1 MLTALLLLCSSIA
14 SAQIEVD
21 GICYSYDSESLAVA
35 AKTSG
40 TKYSGDIVI
49 PESIVTSLIQL
60 ENWGASLLGAVKKT
74 KTYTFYAEAGGTVSF
89 KYTARLNTGYLSV
102 LLDENKKSFG
112 NAYTSAVTVNMDITT
127 TGMHTLEFVYNSY
140 NDSYYNDFSF
150 SNIVVNLNA
159 EREYPVT
166 AIGKEAFKDRTGL
179 TSIEIPN
186 SVTNIDYMAFYGCT
200 GLKSITIPNSVTSIG
215 TYAFWK
221 CTGLKSVK
229 MPDNLTAIGG
239 DAFFGCT
246 RLTSIEIP
254 DGVTSIGS
262 YAFRDCTGL
271 TSIEIPGSVTSIG
284 NYAFDG
290 CSGLESVYV
299 ECTTPPTMGGDNV
312 FSDYTIPL
320 YVPAGSMNAYKAADC
335 WKKFTNMYYLK
346 PDWTEV
352 TIEIGEYG
360 CGTYCSPAAL
370 DFSEVDGLKAYS
382 AIGFNSST
390 QVVTLARVM
399 TTAAETG
406 IFLKGEPGT
415 YTVPVIDEC
424 SEHTLNLLVGTLET
438 NTINSTSGDMSNF
451 KFTIAEGDSS
461 PMFYPFEDGTSFSTG
476 KAYLQIPTSWV
487 ASTAQKSVNIRFDE
501 GETTGID
508 EVKGENGEFK
518 TIYDLSGRKVETPT
532 RGIYIIGGKK
542 VLVK

>member
-1 MLTALLLLCSSIA
+1 MKHNYIKSMLTALLLLCSSIA
-14 SAQIEVD
+14 SAQMEVD
-21 GICYSYDSESLAVA
+21 GLYYVADGEGLAVVA
-35 AKTSG
+35 DPSG

-49 PESIVTSLIQL
+49 PESVTLSSLSYPDFTL
-60 ENWGASLLGAVKKT
+60 ESLTSVAT
-74 KTYTFYAEAGGTVSF
+74 KTISFYAEAGSVLSFSLDGSSIITYVQFIFDGNVNNVGLTAGGVHSSHQIDITDTGVHSVRFVHGANSRYAYLTVS
-89 KYTARLNTGYLSV
+89 KIAV
-102 LLDENKKSFG
+102 KLDKE
-112 NAYTSAVTVNMDITT
+112 T
-127 TGMHTLEFVYNSY
+127 
-140 NDSYYNDFSF
+140 
-150 SNIVVNLNA
+150 
-159 EREYPVT
+159 EYPIT
-166 AIGKEAFKDRTGL
+166 AIGEEAFYNCTGL

-186 SVTNIDYMAFYGCT
+186 SVTNI
-200 GLKSITIPNSVTSIG
+200 
-215 TYAFWK
+215 
-221 CTGLKSVK
+221 
-229 MPDNLTAIGG
+229 
-239 DAFFGCT
+239 
-246 RLTSIEIP
+246 
-254 DGVTSIGS
+254 
-262 YAFRDCTGL
+262 
-271 TSIEIPGSVTSIG
+271 
-284 NYAFDG
+284 NYRAFDG
-290 CSGLESVYV
+290 CRGLESVYV
-299 ECTTPPTMGGDNV
+299 ECTTPPTMGRDDV

-320 YVPAGSMNAYKAADC
+320 YVPVGSMNAYKAADC
-335 WKKFTNMYYLK
+335 WKKFTNMYYQK
-346 PDWTEV
+346 PDTEV

-508 EVKGENGEFK
+508 EVKGENGESK

>member
-49 PESIVTSLIQL
+49 PESVTLSSLSYPDFTL
-60 ENWGASLLGAVKKT
+60 ESGISVAT
-74 KTYTFYAEAGGTVSF
+74 KTISFYAEAG
-89 KYTARLNTGYLSV
+89 SV
-102 LLDENKKSFG
+102 LSFSLDGTYISTYVQFIFDG
-112 NAYTSAVTVNMDITT
+112 NVNNVGLTAGGVHSSYQIDITDT
-127 TGMHTLEFVYNSY
+127 EVHSVRFVLGANSNY
-140 NDSYYNDFSF
+140 VYLRVSKIAVKLDK
-150 SNIVVNLNA
+150 
-159 EREYPVT
+159 ETEYPIT
-166 AIGKEAFKDRTGL
+166 AIGED
-179 TSIEIPN
+179 
-186 SVTNIDYMAFYGCT
+186 AFY
-200 GLKSITIPNSVTSIG
+200 N
-215 TYAFWK
+215 
-221 CTGLKSVK
+221 CTGLKSVEI
-229 MPDNLTAIGG
+229 PDGVTSIGNM
-239 DAFFGCT
+239 AFSWCDG
-246 RLTSIEIP
+246 LTSIEIP
-254 DGVTSIGS
+254 DGVTNIGS
-262 YAFRDCTGL
+262 NAFLYCTGL
-271 TSIEIPGSVTSIG
+271 KSVEIPDGVTSIG
-284 NYAFDG
+284 GGAFRG
-290 CSGLESVYV
+290 CTGLESVYV
-299 ECTTPPTMGGDNV
+299 ECTTPPTMGIDV

-335 WKKFTNMYYLK
+335 WKKFTNMYYQK
-346 PDWTEV
+346 PDTEV

-382 AIGFNSST
+382 AIGFNSNT

-461 PMFYPFEDGTSFSTG
+461 PMFYPFEDGTSFSVG

-508 EVKGENGEFK
+508 EVKGENGESK

>member
-1 MLTALLLLCSSIA
+1 MKHNYIKSMLTALLLLCSSIA

-21 GICYSYDSESLAVA
+21 GICYVVSETDKSLSVT
-35 AKTSG
+35 TSS

-49 PESIVTSLIQL
+49 PESISLSSVTFPERSTGQIIAYKS
-60 ENWGASLLGAVKKT
+60 ASFV
-74 KTYTFYAEAGGTVSF
+74 YNFYAEAGSTVSF
-89 KYTARLNTGYLSV
+89 KP
-102 LLDENKKSFG
+102 SFG
-112 NAYTSAVTVNMDITT
+112 QCAVGKTK
-127 TGMHTLEFVYNSY
+127 LFVYINNEEVFYTTASY
-140 NDSYYNDFSF
+140 GGMPEQTLSIESSGPQTLKFYVSASEGYASF
-150 SNIVVNLNA
+150 TASDVTLNLDK
-159 EREYPVT
+159 ETEYSIT
-166 AIGKEAFKDRTGL
+166 AVGKEAFYNCTGL
-179 TSIEIPN
+179 KSIEIPN

-200 GLKSITIPNSVTSIG
+200 GLKS
-215 TYAFWK
+215 
-221 CTGLKSVK
+221 VK
-229 MPDNLTAIGG
+229 MPDNLTAIGSN
-239 DAFFGCT
+239 AFW
-246 RLTSIEIP
+246 
-254 DGVTSIGS
+254 
-262 YAFRDCTGL
+262 DCSGL
-271 TSIEIPGSVTSIG
+271 TSIEIPKGVTSIGYGAFARCTGLISITIPGSVTSIA
-284 NYAFDG
+284 NYAFNN
-290 CSGLESVYV
+290 CTGLESVYV
-299 ECTTPPTMGGDNV
+299 ECTTPPTMDGDGV

-320 YVPAGSMNAYKAADC
+320 YVPAGSMNAYKAADY

-424 SEHTLNLLVGTLET
+424 SEYTLNLLVGTLET

-451 KFTIAEGDSS
+451 RFTIAEGDSS
-461 PMFYPFEDGTSFSTG
+461 PMFYPFEDGTSFSAG
-476 KAYLQIPTSWV
+476 KAYLQIPTSRV

-508 EVKGENGEFK
+508 EVKGENGESK

>member
-1 MLTALLLLCSSIA
+1 MKHNYIKSMLTALLLLCSSIA

-21 GICYSYDSESLAVA
+21 GLYFSVDGKNCSVT
-35 AKTSG
+35 KNPSG
-40 TKYSGDIVI
+40 TLYTGDIVI
-49 PESIVTSLIQL
+49 PESVIISSFSFPDFSSTSTRDYDITKSFSFYAGAGSVLSFSCSGDVRA
-60 ENWGASLLGAVKKT
+60 GASFSFDGNRT
-74 KTYTFYAEAGGTVSF
+74 KLTNSYGQINGSYQI
-89 KYTARLNTGYLSV
+89 
-102 LLDENKKSFG
+102 
-112 NAYTSAVTVNMDITT
+112 DITD
-127 TGMHTLEFVYNSY
+127 TGVHTLEFKINGTTYAWTANLSV
-140 NDSYYNDFSF
+140 
-150 SNIVVNLNA
+150 SNIVVNLDK
-159 EREYPVT
+159 ETEYPIT
-166 AIGKEAFKDRTGL
+166 AIGESAFNNCTGL
-179 TSIEIPN
+179 KSIEIPN
-186 SVTNIDYMAFYGCT
+186 SVTNIDYMAFGGCT
-200 GLKSITIPNSVTSIG
+200 GLKSVEIPNSVT
-215 TYAFWK
+215 
-221 CTGLKSVK
+221 
-229 MPDNLTAIGG
+229 N
-239 DAFFGCT
+239 
-246 RLTSIEIP
+246 
-254 DGVTSIGS
+254 IGS
-262 YAFRDCTGL
+262 SAFRSCTGL
-271 TSIEIPGSVTSIG
+271 TSIEIPGSVTSIDDYTFNNCTG
-284 NYAFDG
+284 LESITIPGSVTSIGSYAFNN
-290 CSGLESVYV
+290 CTGLESVYV
-299 ECTTPPTMGGDNV
+299 ECTTPPTMDGDGV

-461 PMFYPFEDGTSFSTG
+461 PMFYPFEDGTSFSAG
-476 KAYLQIPTSWV
+476 KAYLQIPTSRV

-508 EVKGENGEFK
+508 EVKGENGESK
-518 TIYDLSGRKVETPT
+518 AIYDLSGRKVETPT

>member
-1 MLTALLLLCSSIA
+1 MKHNYIKSMLTALLLLCSSIA

-21 GICYSYDSESLAVA
+21 GLYFSVDGKNCSVT
-35 AKTSG
+35 KNPSG
-40 TKYSGDIVI
+40 TLYTGDIVI
-49 PESIVTSLIQL
+49 PESVIISSFSFPDFSSTSTRDYDITKSFSFYAGAGSVLSFSCSGDVRA
-60 ENWGASLLGAVKKT
+60 GASFSFDGNRT
-74 KTYTFYAEAGGTVSF
+74 KLTNSYGQINGSYQI
-89 KYTARLNTGYLSV
+89 
-102 LLDENKKSFG
+102 
-112 NAYTSAVTVNMDITT
+112 DITD
-127 TGMHTLEFVYNSY
+127 TGVHTLEFKINGTTYAWTANLSV
-140 NDSYYNDFSF
+140 
-150 SNIVVNLNA
+150 SNIVVNLDK
-159 EREYPVT
+159 ETEYPIT
-166 AIGKEAFKDRTGL
+166 AIGESAFNNCTGL
-179 TSIEIPN
+179 KSIEIPN
-186 SVTNIDYMAFYGCT
+186 SVTNIDYMAFGGCT
-200 GLKSITIPNSVTSIG
+200 GLKSVEIPNSVT
-215 TYAFWK
+215 
-221 CTGLKSVK
+221 
-229 MPDNLTAIGG
+229 N
-239 DAFFGCT
+239 
-246 RLTSIEIP
+246 
-254 DGVTSIGS
+254 IGS
-262 YAFRDCTGL
+262 SAFRSCTGL
-271 TSIEIPGSVTSIG
+271 TSIEIPGSVTSIDDYTFNNCTG
-284 NYAFDG
+284 LESITIPGSVTSIGSYAFNN
-290 CSGLESVYV
+290 CTGLESVYV
-299 ECTTPPTMGGDNV
+299 ECTTPPTMDGDGV

-346 PDWTEV
+346 PDTEV

-461 PMFYPFEDGTSFSTG
+461 PMFYPFEDGTSFSAG
-476 KAYLQIPTSWV
+476 KAYLQIPTSRV

-508 EVKGENGEFK
+508 EVKGENGESK
-518 TIYDLSGRKVETPT
+518 AIYDLSGRKVETPT

>member
-21 GICYSYDSESLAVA
+21 GLYFSVDGKNCSVT
-35 AKTSG
+35 KNPSG
-40 TKYSGDIVI
+40 TLYTGDIVI
-49 PESIVTSLIQL
+49 PESVIISSFSFPDFSSTYAITKSFSFYAGAGSVLSFSCSGDVRA
-60 ENWGASLLGAVKKT
+60 GAS
-74 KTYTFYAEAGGTVSF
+74 FSF
-89 KYTARLNTGYLSV
+89 DGNRTGLT
-102 LLDENKKSFG
+102 
-112 NAYTSAVTVNMDITT
+112 NAYGQIKGSYHIDITD
-127 TGMHTLEFVYNSY
+127 TGVHTLEFKINGNTYGWNANLSV
-140 NDSYYNDFSF
+140 
-150 SNIVVNLNA
+150 SNIVVNLDK
-159 EREYPVT
+159 ETEYPIT
-166 AIGKEAFKDRTGL
+166 AIGSEAFYNCTGL

-186 SVTNIDYMAFYGCT
+186 SVTNIGYMAFY
-200 GLKSITIPNSVTSIG
+200 
-215 TYAFWK
+215 K
-221 CTGLKSVK
+221 CTGLKNVK

-239 DAFFGCT
+239 SAF
-246 RLTSIEIP
+246 
-254 DGVTSIGS
+254 GS
-262 YAFRDCTGL
+262 CTGL

-284 NYAFDG
+284 SYAFNN
-290 CSGLESVYV
+290 CTGLESVYV
-299 ECTTPPTMGGDNV
+299 ECTTPPTMDGDGV

-461 PMFYPFEDGTSFSTG
+461 PMFYPFEDGTSFSAG

-487 ASTAQKSVNIRFDE
+487 VSTAQKSVNIRFDE

-508 EVKGENGEFK
+508 EVKGENGESK
-518 TIYDLSGRKVETPT
+518 AIYDLSGRKVETPT

>member
-21 GICYSYDSESLAVA
+21 GLYYLADGEGLAVVA
-35 AKTSG
+35 NPSG

-49 PESIVTSLIQL
+49 PESVTLSSLSYPDFTL
-60 ENWGASLLGAVKKT
+60 EPPTPVATKAT
-74 KTYTFYAEAGGTVSF
+74 KTISFYAEAG
-89 KYTARLNTGYLSV
+89 SV
-102 LLDENKKSFG
+102 
-112 NAYTSAVTVNMDITT
+112 
-127 TGMHTLEFVYNSY
+127 
-140 NDSYYNDFSF
+140 FSF
-150 SNIVVNLNA
+150 SLSGSYTAYVQFIFDGNVNNVGVTAGGVNSSYQIDITDTGVHSVSFVLGANTDLA
-159 EREYPVT
+159 YLRVSKIAVKLDKETEYPIT
-166 AIGKEAFKDRTGL
+166 AVGEDAFYNCTGL

-186 SVTNIDYMAFYGCT
+186 SVTSFDN
-200 GLKSITIPNSVTSIG
+200 
-215 TYAFWK
+215 YAFSR

-239 DAFFGCT
+239 G
-246 RLTSIEIP
+246 
-254 DGVTSIGS
+254 
-262 YAFRDCTGL
+262 AFRFCTGL
-271 TSIEIPGSVTSIG
+271 TSIEIPNSVTNI
-284 NYAFDG
+284 NYWAFDG
-290 CSGLESVYV
+290 CTGLESVYV
-299 ECTTPPTMGGDNV
+299 ECTTPPTMGSDNV

-335 WKKFTNMYYLK
+335 WKKFTNMYYQK
-346 PDWTEV
+346 PDTEV

-461 PMFYPFEDGTSFSTG
+461 PMFYPFEDGTSFSVG

-508 EVKGENGEFK
+508 EVKGENGESK

>member
-21 GICYSYDSESLAVA
+21 GLYYLADGEGLAVVA
-35 AKTSG
+35 NPSG
-40 TKYSGDIVI
+40 TKYSGDIKIAECVTLSSFSY
-49 PESIVTSLIQL
+49 PDLGLSTYNYDDTESFS
-60 ENWGASLLGAVKKT
+60 
-74 KTYTFYAEAGGTVSF
+74 FYAEAGSVLSFSCGGSKNGSSAKFVFDGNASWVSSDYS
-89 KYTARLNTGYLSV
+89 KYKGSYQIDITDTGVHSVEFILYANSSQGSSNLSV
-102 LLDENKKSFG
+102 
-112 NAYTSAVTVNMDITT
+112 
-127 TGMHTLEFVYNSY
+127 
-140 NDSYYNDFSF
+140 

-166 AIGKEAFKDRTGL
+166 AVRKEAFNGCTGL
-179 TSIEIPN
+179 KSIEIPN
-186 SVTNIDYMAFYGCT
+186 SVTNIDYMAFNDCT
-200 GLKSITIPNSVTSIG
+200 R
-215 TYAFWK
+215 
-221 CTGLKSVK
+221 LKSVK
-229 MPDNLTAIGG
+229 MPDNLTSIGSY
-239 DAFFGCT
+239 AFCDCT
-246 RLTSIEIP
+246 GLTSIEIP
-254 DGVTSIGS
+254 DGVTSIG
-262 YAFRDCTGL
+262 YGAFSGCTGL
-271 TSIEIPGSVTSIG
+271 ASIEIPGSVTSIG
-284 NYAFDG
+284 NYAFRD

-299 ECTTPPTMGGDNV
+299 ECMTPPTMGNDGV

>member
-1 MLTALLLLCSSIA
+1 MKHNYIKSMLTALLLLCSSIA

-21 GICYSYDSESLAVA
+21 GLYYVADGEGLAVVA
-35 AKTSG
+35 DPSG

-49 PESIVTSLIQL
+49 PESVTLSSLSYPDFTL
-60 ENWGASLLGAVKKT
+60 ESLTSVAT
-74 KTYTFYAEAGGTVSF
+74 KTISFYAEAGSVLSFSLDGSSIITYVQFIFDGNVNNVGLTAGGVHSSYQIDITDTGVHSVRFVHGANSRYAYLTVS
-89 KYTARLNTGYLSV
+89 KIAV
-102 LLDENKKSFG
+102 KLDKE
-112 NAYTSAVTVNMDITT
+112 T
-127 TGMHTLEFVYNSY
+127 
-140 NDSYYNDFSF
+140 
-150 SNIVVNLNA
+150 
-159 EREYPVT
+159 EYPIT
-166 AIGKEAFKDRTGL
+166 AIGEEAFYNCTGLTSIEIPNSVTSFDNYALSGCTGLKSVKIPDNLTAIGGGAFRGCTGL

-186 SVTNIDYMAFYGCT
+186 SVTNI
-200 GLKSITIPNSVTSIG
+200 
-215 TYAFWK
+215 
-221 CTGLKSVK
+221 
-229 MPDNLTAIGG
+229 
-239 DAFFGCT
+239 
-246 RLTSIEIP
+246 
-254 DGVTSIGS
+254 
-262 YAFRDCTGL
+262 
-271 TSIEIPGSVTSIG
+271 
-284 NYAFDG
+284 NYWAFDG
-290 CSGLESVYV
+290 CTGLESVYV
-299 ECTTPPTMGGDNV
+299 ECTTPPTMGSDNV

-320 YVPAGSMNAYKAADC
+320 YVPVGSMNAYKAADC

-346 PDWTEV
+346 PDTEV

-424 SEHTLNLLVGTLET
+424 SEYTLNLLVGTLDT
-438 NTINSTSGDMSNF
+438 KTINSTSGDMSNF

-461 PMFYPFEDGTSFSTG
+461 PMFYPFEDGTSFSAG
-476 KAYLQIPTSWV
+476 KAYLQIPTSRV

-508 EVKGENGEFK
+508 EVKGENGESK
-518 TIYDLSGRKVETPT
+518 AIYDLSGRKVETPT